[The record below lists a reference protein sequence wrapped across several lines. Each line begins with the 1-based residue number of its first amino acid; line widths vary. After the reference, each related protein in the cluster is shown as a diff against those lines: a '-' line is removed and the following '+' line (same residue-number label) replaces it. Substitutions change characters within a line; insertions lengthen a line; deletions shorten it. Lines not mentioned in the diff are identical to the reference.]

1 MVLAYLYQLL
11 SSQHLH
17 GQVARREVEAVLKLG
32 VVVKVEV
39 APPKIPFESI
49 AALTLRKRGE
59 RHLLYIY

>member
-39 APPKIPFESI
+39 APPNPFRKHSSI
-49 AALTLRKRGE
+49 DTT
-59 RHLLYIY
+59 